1 MNELIQIN
9 PSSLTGKKYWR
20 SLDHLADSPQFRAW
34 AEREFQDG
42 ASEML
47 AGGSRRT
54 LLKLMAAGFGL
65 AGLTA
70 CRRPVEN
77 IMPMSKGIEGYVH
90 GRPVHYATVTSTG
103 GAATGL
109 IVESNDGRPT
119 KVEGNPRHP
128 FSLGATNAHQQALVL
143 DLYDPDRAKEVQRA
157 GVRSSWDEF
166 GAWWKEESGKL
177 GDGAGLRILAERSSS
192 PTLNAVK
199 AEIVKKYPKSAWV
212 EYESV
217 SFDQPLLGAEMAF
230 GQPLTAHYSYD
241 KADVVVALDCDF
253 LGLDAQTILPVKQ
266 FSSRR
271 RLEEGRAMNRLY
283 AAEANFT
290 ITGGMA
296 DHRLR
301 ARVSDIGAL
310 ALALAKELNVS
321 GAELKVLG
329 GDSAKDRKFIA
340 AAARELAAAK
350 GKSIVV
356 AGPRQ
361 PAAVH
366 AVVALINQALGNT
379 GQTVTYTKPAVDASD
394 SVAAVR
400 QLASDLN
407 SGAVKTLFVLGGNPV
422 YSLPADLD
430 FAAAMKKAASTVV
443 LAADENETWAA
454 GATWRLPQAHPFECW
469 GDARAL
475 DGTAAIQQP
484 LIQPL
489 YGGRS
494 ALELAAAIA
503 GAEST
508 KGHDLVKKFWAA
520 QWGAEA
526 DKKWKTVLF
535 EGIIAGTQAAAV
547 DAKADAT
554 KVLSTAQAALKP
566 AGSGME
572 VAFYPSSHT
581 WDGRQANNAWLME
594 APDPMTKLVWDNA
607 ALVSPATARQL
618 GVVNGDMLALSA
630 GGKEIQAPAMVLPGH
645 ADNSVSLALGFGRAA
660 CGRVGRGVG
669 HRVEGLRTSGGFYFA
684 EAQVRK
690 TGATYELVTTQ
701 EHHTLVEPITGLK
714 RNDIVLESTFAE
726 YAKAAHHGSE
736 SHGEE
741 KGHGEG
747 SLDLF
752 PGFDYSKGYQWGMSI
767 DLNACIG
774 CNACM
779 IACHAENNIPVVG
792 KEQVSKGREMH
803 WIRLDRYFS
812 GSEEDPQAVMQ
823 PMACQ
828 QCEKAPCE
836 SVCPVAATSHSPE
849 GLNEMV
855 YNRCVGT
862 RYCLN
867 NCPYK
872 VRRFNF
878 LEWNK
883 NVPEIRKMVFNPDVS
898 VRMRGVMEKC
908 NYCVQRIEETRTVA
922 NREGRRPIK
931 DLEILTACQQV
942 CPADAIVFGNVNDP
956 ESRVSRMKK
965 QPRDY
970 TVVEELNTKPR
981 TTYLARL
988 RNPNPELA

>member
-42 ASEML
+42 AAEML

-77 IMPMSKGIEGYVH
+77 ILPMSKGVEGLVP
-90 GRPVHYATVTSTG
+90 GRPVHYATVASTG
-103 GAATGL
+103 GVATGL
-109 IVESNDGRPT
+109 IVESNEGRPT

-128 FSLGATNAHQQALVL
+128 FSLGATNAHQQGLVL
-143 DLYDPDRAKEVQRA
+143 DLYDPDRTTQVQKS
-157 GVRSSWDEF
+157 GVKSSWDEF
-166 GAWWKEESGKL
+166 SSWWKNQSAQL
-177 GDGAGLRILAERSSS
+177 GDGAGLRILAGRSSS
-192 PTLNAVK
+192 PTLGVVK
-199 AEIVKKYPKSAWV
+199 AAIAKKYPKAAWV
-212 EYESV
+212 EYDSV
-217 SFDQPLLGAEMAF
+217 SFDQPVLGAQMAF
-230 GQPLTAHYSYD
+230 GQPLSAQYGYD

-253 LGLDAQTILPVKQ
+253 LGLDAQTVLPVKQ

-271 RLEEGRAMNRLY
+271 RVEEGRPMNRLY

-301 ARVSDIGAL
+301 ARVSDVGAL
-310 ALALAKELNVS
+310 ALALARELNVS

-329 GDSAKDRKFIA
+329 GSSAKDQKFIA
-340 AAARELAAAK
+340 AAAKDLAAAK
-350 GKSIVV
+350 GKSLVV

-366 AVVALINQALGNT
+366 AVVALINQALGNN
-379 GQTVTYTKPAVDASD
+379 GQTVTYTKPAVEATD
-394 SVAAVR
+394 SLAAVK
-400 QLASDLN
+400 QLAADLN
-407 SGAVKTLFVLGGNPV
+407 SGAVNTLFVLGGNPV

-430 FAAAMKKAASTVV
+430 FASAMKKAASTVV

-454 GATWRLPQAHPFECW
+454 GATWRLPEAHVFECW
-469 GDARAL
+469 GDALAL
-475 DGTAAIQQP
+475 DGTASIQQP

-494 ALELAAAIA
+494 ALEVAAAIA
-503 GAEST
+503 GAESAR
-508 KGHDLVKKFWAA
+508 GHDLVKNFWTA

-526 DKKWKTVLF
+526 VRKWQAALY
-535 EGIIAGTQAAAV
+535 EGVVAGTQSAAV
-547 DAKADAT
+547 DAKADAA
-554 KVLSTAQAALKP
+554 KVLAAAPAALQP
-566 AGSGME
+566 AATGME

-581 WDGRQANNAWLME
+581 WDGRQANNAWLLE

-607 ALVSPATARQL
+607 ALLSPATARQL
-618 GVVNGDMLALSA
+618 NVVNGDLLALSA
-630 GGKEIQAPAMVLPGH
+630 GGKEIQAPAMILPGH
-645 ADNSVSLALGFGRAA
+645 ADNSISLALGFGRAA

-669 HRVEGLRTSGGFYFA
+669 HRVEGLRTTGAFHFA
-684 EAQVRK
+684 AAQVRK
-690 TGATYELVTTQ
+690 TGAAYELVTTQ

-714 RNDIVLESTFAE
+714 RNDIVIESTYEEFRQAGGHRSAGHHE
-726 YAKAAHHGSE
+726 EGGHAAGSQ
-736 SHGEE
+736 
-741 KGHGEG
+741 
-747 SLDLF
+747 DLF
-752 PGFDYSKGYQWGMSI
+752 AGWDYSKGYQWGMSI

-779 IACHAENNIPVVG
+779 LACHAENNIPVVG
-792 KEQVSKGREMH
+792 KEQVQKGREMH
-803 WIRLDRYFS
+803 WIRLDRYFT

-836 SVCPVAATSHSPE
+836 SVCPVAATAHSPE
-849 GLNEMV
+849 GLNEMA

-862 RYCLN
+862 RYCMN

-878 LEWNK
+878 FNWNK
-883 NVPEIRKMVFNPDVS
+883 DVPEVKKMVFNPDVS

-908 NYCVQRIEETRTVA
+908 NYCVQRIEEKRTLA
-922 NREGRRPIK
+922 NREGRRQIK
-931 DLEILTACQQV
+931 DLEIITACQQV

-956 ESRVSRMKK
+956 ESRVSKMKK